1 MIRGKMM
8 SYFTYRRCPQPI
20 YKYILSRFDKKV
32 KKFFKE
38 FLKDKKVYRSTKFC
52 EKITNSHKFT

>member
-8 SYFTYRRCPQPI
+8 SFVRYLGYPQPI
-20 YKYILSRFDKKV
+20 YKYILSRLSKKV
-32 KKFFKE
+32 KKFFKK